1 MAHGRT
7 GRGTVV
13 PVVPPGRGAAAAR
26 DRRLPYAFG
35 MPLRTLLSLALG
47 LALGI
52 AACTGATPASFDP
65 SGPCIN
71 DGSAPGAYP
80 ELEARVPTTYEDRAP
95 DTLDSGRNCSSE
107 NLGTLADDGF
117 EEIRF
122 AGGTWAFGAERAA
135 VLVVF
140 SAPGLDA
147 DAIADFYTTS
157 ARAAN
162 RTRITGESTPTLA
175 DRPGRRLDTTTG
187 SRTQTV
193 VVWPA
198 AEPDFV
204 NVVISND
211 LPDPK
216 ILAAVDAF
224 GGR

>member
-1 MAHGRT
+1 MS
-7 GRGTVV
+7 
-13 PVVPPGRGAAAAR
+13 
-26 DRRLPYAFG
+26 
-35 MPLRTLLSLALG
+35 LRTLLSVVLGFALG
-47 LALGI
+47 L

-65 SGPCIN
+65 SGPCIT

-107 NLGTLADDGF
+107 NLGTLADEGF

-140 SAPGLDA
+140 SAPDLDA

-198 AEPDFV
+198 AEPDLV